1 MARILRGDVVWAEL
15 DPTKGS
21 ERVFMKRVKTT
32 SEELRVEYKRS
43 DFKKLVPREI
53 GMRDIESKMAP
64 NIASRSPDQPLPF
77 LMRPDLADLSLA
89 HWAKGNLSVIDANLL
104 QYGAILFQAVGVTT
118 QEDFGQLIETLFP
131 ETLSYVERSTPR
143 TRLTDRLYTSTEYP
157 ASESIALHNESSYA
171 SVWPGKVCFFCLSPA
186 DRDGETPLA
195 DVRKIY
201 ERIDHE
207 IVDAFDRKGWMLVR
221 NYHEGMG
228 LAWQSAFQTDDKRV
242 VEEYCRSG
250 QIEFE
255 WIGGDRLRTR
265 QVRPAMARHSK
276 TGEMVWFNHIAF
288 WHITGLDDE
297 TREVMTSLYAA
308 EDLPYNT
315 YYGDGFE
322 IESDVIDHI
331 REAYEKEKVVFPWRQ
346 GDVLLLDN
354 MLVAHG
360 RNPFKGPRKILVAM
374 AEPQTNRNL

>member
-1 MARILRGDVVWAEL
+1 
-15 DPTKGS
+15 
-21 ERVFMKRVKTT
+21 
-32 SEELRVEYKRS
+32 
-43 DFKKLVPREI
+43 
-53 GMRDIESKMAP
+53 
-64 NIASRSPDQPLPF
+64 
-77 LMRPDLADLSLA
+77 MRPDPDLSLA
-89 HWAKGNLSVIDANLL
+89 DWAKGNLSLIDANLL
-104 QYGAILFQAVGVTT
+104 RYGAILFQAAGVTT
-118 QEDFGQLIETLFP
+118 QEDFEHLIETLFP

-143 TRLTDRLYTSTEYP
+143 TRVTDRLYTSTEYP

-186 DRDGETPLA
+186 DQDGETPLA
-195 DVRKIY
+195 DVRKVY
-201 ERIDHE
+201 ERIDPE
-207 IVDAFDRKGWMLVR
+207 IIDAFNRREWMLVR
-221 NYHEGMG
+221 NYHDGMG
-228 LAWQSAFQTDDKRV
+228 LTWQSAFQTGDKSV

-265 QVRPAMARHSK
+265 QVRPAMARHPN
-276 TGEMVWFNHIAF
+276 TGEMVWFNHIVF

-315 YYGDGFE
+315 YYGDGSE
-322 IESDVIDHI
+322 IEPDVIDHM
-331 REAYEKEKVVFPWRQ
+331 REAYEKERVAFPWRQ